1 MVILDMTNQHSS
13 AVALR
18 IIYLLLTETA
28 KGKHLIIVQLVEV
41 RPDPRRFACF
51 EGVRLSFLVSSWT
64 NALLISYK
72 DFGIVGFES
81 ETLKTEG
88 MVSCEM
94 FKISEGKRHGQ
105 EKRHASRDNHQS
117 SNNSKTYLNNSQT
130 I

>member
-41 RPDPRRFACF
+41 RPDPRRFASF
-51 EGVRLSFLVSSWT
+51 EGVRLSFLVSYWT

-72 DFGIVGFES
+72 DFGIVTGRISCNTTQLHSIGIGDGFANAVVIVIMIPHFFR
-81 ETLKTEG
+81 G
-88 MVSCEM
+88 H
-94 FKISEGKRHGQ
+94 I
-105 EKRHASRDNHQS
+105 
-117 SNNSKTYLNNSQT
+117 
-130 I
+130 